1 MTWLQKRLDELGY
14 THADLTREL
23 EQHGIQRVRGT
34 ISGWARGHINVT
46 LLANPDEAQ
55 VLAKVLQWDLPEL
68 LVAAGYPIAPGGYS
82 IPREML
88 PLLPTLR
95 ALDPH
100 ERRVL
105 VELLLYSSQV
115 IEAIQEARPP
125 KKSPAGDA
133 NPAAQGSS

>member
-14 THADLTREL
+14 THADLTNEL
-23 EQHGIQRVRGT
+23 AQHGIQRVRGT

-46 LLANPDEAQ
+46 LLANPDEAL
-55 VLAKVLQWDLPEL
+55 VLAKVLQWELTEL
-68 LVAAGYPIAPGGYS
+68 LLAAGYPIAPNSYS
-82 IPREML
+82 IPREVL

-115 IEAIQEARPP
+115 IDALQKARPP
-125 KKSPAGDA
+125 QKSSGGDA
-133 NPAAQGSS
+133 NQATQGS